1 MKVSPKSPMS
11 PSECS
16 PAPMRSGRRGEGE
29 TDGIEV
35 RTAGAEKF
43 RIEEEEN
50 RGLLLYV
57 RRKIEC

>member
-29 TDGIEV
+29 RDGLEV

-50 RGLLLYV
+50 RGLL
-57 RRKIEC
+57 CM